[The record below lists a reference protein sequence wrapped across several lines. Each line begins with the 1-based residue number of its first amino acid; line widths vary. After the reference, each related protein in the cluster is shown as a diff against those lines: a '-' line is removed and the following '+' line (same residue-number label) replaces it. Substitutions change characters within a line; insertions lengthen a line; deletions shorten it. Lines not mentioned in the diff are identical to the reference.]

1 MSSRYV
7 ALDAPEWGHADLQ
20 RLWDLLPAI
29 RSSARERWASVR
41 PDPMPAYRLWAEPT
55 ATGVA
60 IGYSDR
66 GGGGCE
72 AHEFVGAAIRGAVD
86 HLRSPRPALCVDVG
100 QKYVHLP
107 CATRAADEWLD
118 ELWRQ
123 TGADMPGEQ
132 AEYACPC
139 GGTHAVVLG
148 SRAETEQTATKLC
161 TAYAQ

>member
-1 MSSRYV
+1 MSPRYV

-20 RLWDLLPAI
+20 RLWGLLPAI
-29 RSSARERWASVR
+29 RRGARERWASVR

-60 IGYSDR
+60 IGYTVR
-66 GGGGCE
+66 GGDGCE

-123 TGADMPGEQ
+123 TGADMPGER

-148 SRAETEQTATKLC
+148 SRAETEETATNLC
-161 TAYAQ
+161 VACQH